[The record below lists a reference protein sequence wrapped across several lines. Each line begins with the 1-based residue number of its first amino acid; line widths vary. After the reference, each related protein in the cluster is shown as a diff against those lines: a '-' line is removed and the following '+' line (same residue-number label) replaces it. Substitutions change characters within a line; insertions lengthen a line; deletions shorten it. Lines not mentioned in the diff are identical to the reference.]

1 MSHDEIIAQVKGQEI
16 ADLASSLIR
25 FESVNPPGKE
35 REIAEF
41 IASWFDKRGF
51 ESVLTGEVEG
61 RPNVQV
67 EFRGEV
73 GRGRTLVLNG
83 HMDVVPTGAGWT
95 KDPFGGEIVGTRLY
109 GRGSGDMKGALSAMM
124 VALDVLRKH
133 RRKVSGGIIF
143 QAVVDEEVGSPIGTG
158 HLVKRGVRADFAVV
172 GEPTSLEVCTCH
184 KGIINYEVTTHGKAA
199 HASVPQTGVSA
210 ILAMQEVIA
219 GISAY
224 SKSLTRK
231 VRHPLLGSPT
241 VNIGVIEGGTK
252 VNIVPD
258 TCRIVGERRVVP
270 PETADKAASEV
281 QSELSRIAKRKRIKC
296 DVNVFRKIESSEAKG
311 GAGATKALIEAVGE
325 ITGRRRKPIGFV
337 ATCDAHYL
345 NNMAKIPTVICGPG
359 SLTNIHNA
367 DEYVEIKELEQ
378 AGRIY
383 TQTFM
388 EHFQR

>member
-1 MSHDEIIAQVKGQEI
+1 MSHDEIIAQIKGEEI
-16 ADLASSLIR
+16 ADLASSLIK

-35 REIAEF
+35 KEIAEY

-51 ESVLTGEVEG
+51 ESVLTGETDG

-67 EFRGEV
+67 EFRGEE

-109 GRGSGDMKGALSAMM
+109 GRGSGDMKGALGAMM
-124 VALDVLRKH
+124 VTLDVLKKH
-133 RRKVSGGIIF
+133 RSRISGGIIF

-158 HLVKRGVRADFAVV
+158 HLVKRGVKADFAIV
-172 GEPTSLEVCTCH
+172 GEPTSLQVCTCH
-184 KGIINYEVTTHGKAA
+184 KGIINYEVITHGKAA

-224 SKSLTRK
+224 SKTLTRK

-281 QSELSRIAKRKRIKC
+281 ESELRRIAKRKGIKC
-296 DVNVFRKIESSEAKG
+296 DVNVFRKIEPSEAKG
-311 GAGATKALIEAVGE
+311 GAGAIRAAVKAVGE
-325 ITGRRRKPIGFV
+325 VTGKRTKPIGFV

-345 NNMAKIPTVICGPG
+345 NNIAKIPTVICGPG
-359 SLTNIHNA
+359 NLTNIHNA

-383 TQTFM
+383 AQTFLKN
-388 EHFQR
+388 FQ